1 MTQEE
6 KNKLIELRNYFMQ
19 RTDYFSAH
27 ARINTASSQ
36 GSQSQ
41 GSYMYKGVAK
51 GYIGARSKLEEL
63 FDYLNLWE

>member
-6 KNKLIELRNYFMQ
+6 RNKLIELRNYFIQ
-19 RTDYFSAH
+19 RTDYFSER

-36 GSQSQ
+36 GSH
-41 GSYMYKGVAK
+41 MDKGVAN

>member
-6 KNKLIELRNYFMQ
+6 QNKLIELRNYFME
-19 RTDYFSAH
+19 RTDYFSARSNIH
-27 ARINTASSQ
+27 TASPQ
-36 GSQSQ
+36 GSH
-41 GSYMYKGVAK
+41 MDKGVAN

>member
-6 KNKLIELRNYFMQ
+6 KNKLIELRNYFME
-19 RTDYFSAH
+19 RIDYFSAH
-27 ARINTASSQ
+27 ARINTAP
-36 GSQSQ
+36 SQ

-51 GYIGARSKLEEL
+51 GYIGARSKLEDL

>member
-1 MTQEE
+1 MTKEE

-19 RTDYFSAH
+19 RTDYFSER
-27 ARINTASSQ
+27 ARINTASPQ
-36 GSQSQ
+36 GSH
-41 GSYMYKGVAK
+41 MDKGVAN